1 MKRNIILL
9 LTSVAIVLTSCSTMK
24 KSTSTTLNVESGI
37 YQYPTVADLEVKEKV
52 ETKITWNYVPFNIGQ
67 PPLDLRKNNLI
78 ADIIKENN
86 ADVLLEP
93 QITFTKRPFSRRS
106 LTITGFPATFKNFRK
121 ADKEDL
127 KALEVVIPAH
137 KAKVYNVAQPLH
149 KKIFH
154 FRKNK

>member
-1 MKRNIILL
+1 MKRSIILL
-9 LTSVAIVLTSCSTMK
+9 FTSIAIILTSCSTMK

-37 YQYPTVADLEVKEKV
+37 YQYPTVADLEVKQKI

-78 ADIIKENN
+78 ADLIKENN

-93 QITFTKRPFSRRS
+93 QVTFTKRPFSTRS

-121 ADKEDL
+121 ASKEDL
-127 KALEVVIPAH
+127 KALEVVLPAY
-137 KAKVYNVAQPLH
+137 KTKVYNIAQPPH
-149 KKIFH
+149 KKFFQ